1 MSEEQERKP
10 GHEDNEGRRGVHVHG
25 YNTLTEV
32 ADEHQHVIM
41 GVSAPARLA
50 EGSHIHRV
58 RGRTSFHVDHWHWY
72 DVLSGPA
79 VAMPGG
85 QHIHYFAG
93 ETSFDDN
100 HTHDYSGVLGL
111 SPDVMD
117 DDCDDDK
124 YYMMKPKYPKRD

>member
-1 MSEEQERKP
+1 MFEEQERKP
-10 GHEDNEGRRGVHVHG
+10 GHDDEGRHGVHVHG

-32 ADEHQHVIM
+32 ADEHQHAIM

-58 RGRTSFHVDHWHWY
+58 RGRTSFHDNHWHWY

-85 QHIHYFAG
+85 QHIHYFTG
-93 ETSFDDN
+93 ETSFDDG
-100 HTHDYSGVLGL
+100 HTHCFSGVLGL

-117 DDCDDDK
+117 ECDDNK